1 MASYVSVDAA
11 LDSHFIALEKSRDQA
26 PSQRLSSNLLSGC
39 DMVRDNIEKALS
51 QHWGAGACSQ
61 GLCSN

>member
-51 QHWGAGACSQ
+51 QH
-61 GLCSN
+61 